1 MLLEFRIRNFRSFRG
16 EAVLSM
22 SATPDKALA
31 ETNLIPT
38 TIKTTPRLLRSA
50 GIYGANASGKS
61 NLIRGLQLVRALVA
75 ESASL
80 QPGQTLNI
88 QPFLL
93 DPHLKGT
100 PSEFEVTFL
109 VEGVRYQYGF
119 TATAKRFESEWLIVY
134 RSNKPQTWYQR
145 EYDPQKESY
154 RYEFGPN
161 LLGQRQV
168 WREATRPNALFLST
182 AVQLNSESLRPVYD
196 WLTESLIVI
205 ENGGEPVID
214 HTVRFI
220 KEHKAD
226 LIERFMTNADIGI
239 SKIDL
244 VERPAFRRL
253 FRFDLAT
260 GEDTVERHDSAML
273 LPQFQHRS
281 SKGQATFEL
290 GDESRG
296 SQRFFAYAGPLF
308 EILEK
313 GRTLIVDELD
323 VSLHALLVR
332 EIVQM
337 FHDPVRSSAGAQL
350 IFSTHDTSLLQSGI
364 LRRDQVWLVEK
375 DAEQSSSLVP
385 LSDFAVRKDAAI
397 EKNYLAGR
405 YGGVPILRQL
415 APAKA

>member
-1 MLLEFRIRNFRSFRG
+1 MLLEFRVKNFRSFRG
-16 EAVLSM
+16 EAALSM
-22 SATPDKALA
+22 VATADKALA
-31 ETNLIPT
+31 QTNLIPT
-38 TIKTTPRLLRSA
+38 MIKATPRLLRSV

-61 NLIRGLQLVRALVA
+61 NLIRGLQLLRAFVA

-80 QPGQTLNI
+80 QPGQPLNI

-93 DPHLKGT
+93 DPDLKDA
-100 PSEFEVTFL
+100 PSEFEITFL

-154 RYEFGPN
+154 RYEFGTN

-196 WLTESLIVI
+196 WLTQSLIVI
-205 ENGGEPVID
+205 ENGGEPMID
-214 HTVRFI
+214 HTLRFI
-220 KEHKAD
+220 KQHKAAR
-226 LIERFMTNADIGI
+226 IERFMANADIGI

-244 VERPAFRRL
+244 VERPGFVRGVKI
-253 FRFDLAT
+253 DMAT
-260 GEDTVERHDSAML
+260 GESTIEHLGNSMIM
-273 LPQFQHRS
+273 PQFEHKS
-281 SKGQATFEL
+281 SKGQATFEIM
-290 GDESRG
+290 DESRG

-313 GRTLIVDELD
+313 GHTLIVDELD

-332 EIVQM
+332 EIIQM
-337 FHDPVRSSAGAQL
+337 FHDPVRSAAGAQL

-375 DAEQSSSLVP
+375 DADQSSSLVP
-385 LSDFAVRKDAAI
+385 LSDFAVRKDAAL

-405 YGGVPILRQL
+405 YGGIPILRQL
-415 APAKA
+415 VSAKV